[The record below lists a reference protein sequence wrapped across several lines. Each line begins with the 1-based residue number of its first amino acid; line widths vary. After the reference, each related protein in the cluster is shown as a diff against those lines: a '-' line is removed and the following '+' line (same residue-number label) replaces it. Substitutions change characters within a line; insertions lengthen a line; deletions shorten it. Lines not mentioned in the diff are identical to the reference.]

1 VDAVGAEGNPLMAIK
16 AVIFDFGGVVL
27 VPLGEEYVG
36 EWARRLG
43 LSKAVLKSALWG
55 EAWNAFEL
63 GQMDDE
69 TYRRR
74 VGEALRLPDLEAVD
88 LFFREFYAAEQLYPQ
103 VLDLIQR
110 LRRTGR
116 VKVALLTNAFI
127 GHDQVMRRK
136 WGLDPHT
143 IFDLYINSAEVG
155 LAKPD
160 PAIYELAL
168 ARLGVA
174 PGEAIFIDD
183 NLDNVHAAARLGIH
197 AIHFGSTEA
206 LNGVIAQV
214 EKLVGIR

>member
-1 VDAVGAEGNPLMAIK
+1 MPIK

-27 VPLGEEYVG
+27 ASLGEAYVG

-55 EAWNAFEL
+55 EAWHALEL

-69 TYRRR
+69 SYRRR
-74 VGEALRLPDLEAVD
+74 VGEALRLPDLEAVS
-88 LFFREFYAAEQLYPQ
+88 LFFQEFYAAERLYPQ
-103 VLDLIQR
+103 MLDLIQR
-110 LRRTGR
+110 LRRTGQ
-116 VKVALLTNAFI
+116 VKVALLTNAFV
-127 GHDQVMRRK
+127 GQDQVMRRK
-136 WGLDPHT
+136 WGLDPRT
-143 IFDLYINSAEVG
+143 MFDLYINSAEVG

-168 ARLGVA
+168 AKLGVA

-183 NLDNVHAAARLGIH
+183 NAENVHAAARLGIQ
-197 AIHFGSTEA
+197 AIHCESAET
-206 LNGVIAQV
+206 LNGVIARV

>member
-1 VDAVGAEGNPLMAIK
+1 M
-16 AVIFDFGGVVL
+16 
-27 VPLGEEYVG
+27 G

-55 EAWNAFEL
+55 EAWHAFER

-74 VGEALRLPDLEAVD
+74 VGEALRLPDLEAVS
-88 LFFREFYAAEQLYPQ
+88 LFFQEFYSAERLCPQ
-103 VLDLIQR
+103 MLDLIQR

-116 VKVALLTNAFI
+116 IKVALLTNAFI
-127 GHDQVMRRK
+127 GQDQVMRRK
-136 WGLDPHT
+136 WGLDPRT
-143 IFDLYINSAEVG
+143 VFDLYINSAEVG

-168 ARLGVA
+168 IRLDVT

-183 NLDNVHAAARLGIH
+183 NVDNVHAAARLGIQ
-197 AIHFGSTEA
+197 AIHFESAEA
-206 LNGVIAQV
+206 SNAVIAKV
-214 EKLVGIR
+214 KKLVGIR

>member
-1 VDAVGAEGNPLMAIK
+1 MPIK

-27 VPLGEEYVG
+27 ASLGEAYVG

-55 EAWNAFEL
+55 EAWHALEL

-69 TYRRR
+69 SYRRR
-74 VGEALRLPDLEAVD
+74 VGEALRLPDLGAVS
-88 LFFREFYAAEQLYPQ
+88 LFFQEFYAAEQLYPQ
-103 VLDLIQR
+103 MLDLIQR

-116 VKVALLTNAFI
+116 VKVALLTNAFV
-127 GHDQVMRRK
+127 GQDQVMRRK

-143 IFDLYINSAEVG
+143 MFDLYINSAEVG

-168 ARLGVA
+168 TRLDVA

-183 NLDNVHAAARLGIH
+183 NVDNAHAAARLGIQ
-197 AIHFGSTEA
+197 AIHFDSAEA

>member
-1 VDAVGAEGNPLMAIK
+1 MAIK

-43 LSKAVLKSALWG
+43 LSKTVLKSALWG
-55 EAWNAFEL
+55 EAWRALER

-74 VGEALRLPDLEAVD
+74 VGEALRLPDLEAVA
-88 LFFREFYAAEQLYPQ
+88 LFFQEFYAAERLFPQ
-103 VLDLIQR
+103 ILDLIQR

-127 GHDQVMRRK
+127 GQDQVMRRK
-136 WGLDPHT
+136 WGLDPHNV
-143 IFDLYINSAEVG
+143 FDVYINSAEVG

-168 ARLGVA
+168 TRLDVA
-174 PGEAIFIDD
+174 PDEAIFIDD
-183 NLDNVHAAARLGIH
+183 NADNVHAAARLGIQ
-197 AIHFGSTEA
+197 AIHFESAEV
-206 LNGVIAQV
+206 LDEVIAQV
-214 EKLVGIR
+214 EKLAGIR